1 MRRSTPSSRPSP
13 AMVVAVVALF
23 VALGGSAAAL
33 SGKNT
38 VDSGDIINAEV
49 KGKDVKDDSLTG
61 TDILES
67 SFDSSALGYGIT
79 SVSYNPN
86 EAATEYVPGLGSSF
100 GPASATESSVDLM
113 TALEPLVARDLRV
126 RIEGGVPG
134 TGNLWTIT
142 LRADGV
148 STGLSCSIVGAVFA
162 SVCTDSDPSS
172 TVLSGSHLA
181 LEVVPVGGPNP
192 ASVMDIAFRYGP
204 S

>member
-1 MRRSTPSSRPSP
+1 
-13 AMVVAVVALF
+13 MVVAVIALF

-126 RIEGGVPG
+126 SIEGGVPG
-134 TGNLWTIT
+134 NGNLWTIT
-142 LRADGV
+142 LRHDGV
-148 STGLSCSIVGAVFA
+148 STGLSCSIVGAVA
-162 SVCTDSDPSS
+162 TTVCTDSGPSS
-172 TVLSGSHLA
+172 TIASGSHLA
-181 LEVVPVGGPNP
+181 LEVVPVSGPNP
-192 ASVMDIAFRYGP
+192 ASVMDIAFRYGAA
-204 S
+204 